1 MSPTVGRGVS
11 HPRREIRVDGLS
23 AREFEFECWPRA
35 RVSMVLGV
43 WESVLS
49 FFFCFFQFPLID
61 ETTRIATKPSFIC
74 LFCDLVCLSFK

>member
-1 MSPTVGRGVS
+1 MACQVFIAFTALEAHMSPTVGRGVS

-43 WESVLS
+43 WESILS
-49 FFFCFFQFPLID
+49 FFSAFFYFLKL
-61 ETTRIATKPSFIC
+61 TKP
-74 LFCDLVCLSFK
+74 LE